1 MAVPIMANKGSDQN
15 IMRRLA
21 LTAALVLLA
30 ACGHSTSPK
39 HREIES
45 IFSANSSWQNA
56 CETGDMEG
64 FKHHFFRHARV
75 RHAFVASKVKV
86 TRPDGGIKMV
96 ARNRY
101 FEPPFLIYQGVET
114 IIDPQDDWT
123 WLKVDI
129 KPLADGVFQMEWIRA
144 NYDIDRNTAL
154 PIRRVSTFGPVG
166 RLTFARTRQCWE
178 LTEDSVEELP

>member
-1 MAVPIMANKGSDQN
+1 MRNNRTDQN
-15 IMRRLA
+15 IMMRLA
-21 LTAALVLLA
+21 LVTTLVLLA
-30 ACGHSTSPK
+30 ACEHSTTLK
-39 HREIES
+39 RREIES

-64 FKHHFFRHARV
+64 FKHHFFRHMRV
-75 RHAFVASKVKV
+75 RHAFLASKVKV
-86 TRPDGGIKMV
+86 TRPDTGIKMV

-101 FEPPFLIYQGVET
+101 STPTFLIYQGVET

-129 KPLADGVFQMEWIRA
+129 KPLADGAFQMEWVRA
-144 NYDIDRNTAL
+144 NYDIDRATAL

-166 RLTFARTRQCWE
+166 RLTFVRTSQCWE
-178 LTEDSVEELP
+178 LTEDSVEVSP